1 MENANYREQIA
12 TAYAD
17 SQAAAPGP
25 WRPGYHL
32 TPLAGTLGDPNGL
45 CQVGDTYH
53 IFYVTS
59 PLACRTTQR
68 TPCVW
73 GHYTTKDFVHYR
85 RETIPVTGTA
95 STAGRRWKRTASCTC
110 ITPATSGT
118 PATLTISMPGGSRTC
133 CGWKAPTASTS
144 PARPC

>member
-59 PLACRTTQR
+59 PLPAAPPSAPPACGGTTPPK
-68 TPCVW
+68 TLS
-73 GHYTTKDFVHYR
+73 TTAGR
-85 RETIPVTGTA
+85 PSPSILTIPATGTA
-95 STAGRRWKRTASCTC
+95 STAGR
-110 ITPATSGT
+110 P
-118 PATLTISMPGGSRTC
+118 
-133 CGWKAPTASTS
+133 
-144 PARPC
+144 